1 MSEGCIIIHR
11 ASRDEGMRRD
21 TGMGITRDSVDDVD
35 SFRSDR
41 SSQISPVSLKSPG
54 SPRQVTDGSE
64 MSEYG
69 GRKAIENIK
78 KPQQDQPE
86 KEDDIVLSS
95 NRPSG
100 SLTRAGPSMQEGQQ
114 SSSNCTSGPG
124 SESYKSLP
132 QHERIQEVE
141 ALDISYQSTE
151 GSLKMKAFLLSR
163 LTDAAPSG
171 RLQVVSTR
179 TGSRESS
186 SIEPPF
192 LIYSVYFIVFY
203 RLIYRGEVLV
213 RERLELLW
221 IQ

>member
-1 MSEGCIIIHR
+1 MSKSCCIILHR
-11 ASRDEGMRRD
+11 ASRDEGMIRNAD
-21 TGMGITRDSVDDVD
+21 MGITRDSADEVD
-35 SFRSDR
+35 SFRSADR
-41 SSQISPVSLKSPG
+41 SSQTSPVSLKSPA

-78 KPQQDQPE
+78 KPQQDQQE
-86 KEDDIVLSS
+86 KEDDDDAL
-95 NRPSG
+95 PSKKPHC
-100 SLTRAGPSMQEGQQ
+100 SLTRTGPSMQEEQQ

-141 ALDISYQSTE
+141 PLDISYQYTE

-171 RLQVVSTR
+171 RLQVVSSR
-179 TGSRESS
+179 TGSRRSS
-186 SIEPPF
+186 SEPPF
-192 LIYSVYFIVFY
+192 LIYSVI
-203 RLIYRGEVLV
+203 L
-213 RERLELLW
+213 
-221 IQ
+221 